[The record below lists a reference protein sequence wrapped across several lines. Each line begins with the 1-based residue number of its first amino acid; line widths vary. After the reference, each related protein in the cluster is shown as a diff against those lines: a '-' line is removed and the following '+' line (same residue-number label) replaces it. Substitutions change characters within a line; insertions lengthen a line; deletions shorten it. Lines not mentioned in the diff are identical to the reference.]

1 MNLLQATLSGDGK
14 LILMRLDQI
23 AAIQQELWNEKNYG
37 DYKGYWTTKI
47 TLISGKEINIRE
59 DYDNVQKIW
68 SEWMSL
74 YQAGVLK

>member
-23 AAIQQELWNEKNYG
+23 AAIQQELWNEKSYG
-37 DYKGYWTTKI
+37 DYKGYWTTKV
-47 TLISGKEINIRE
+47 TLASGKEINIRE